1 MKKKTETVKDKIKR
15 AQDLEGENRTV
26 VARLKEKLRD
36 NNLSPERRQK
46 IERALR
52 EAERLNREATE
63 QCSSGVGDGQSQQ
76 EAS

>member
-1 MKKKTETVKDKIKR
+1 MKKKMETVKEKIKR

-26 VARLKEKLRD
+26 VGRLKEKLRD
-36 NNLSPERRQK
+36 NDLPPERRQK

-52 EAERLNREATE
+52 EAERLNREEAE
-63 QCSSGVGDGQSQQ
+63 SCANDGRDQVSCQ